1 MFENNNELFPLDHLS
16 NNIWVIKFF
25 ITKNML
31 HVKIYKNDGLKFFY
45 IIKFKKNKN
54 IYLKKFINLKKI
66 NFILFFKIKII
77 FYVK

>member
-16 NNIWVIKFF
+16 NNIWVIYIF

-45 IIKFKKNKN
+45 IMKLNFFFN
-54 IYLKKFINLKKI
+54 I
-66 NFILFFKIKII
+66 
-77 FYVK
+77 

>member
-1 MFENNNELFPLDHLS
+1 
-16 NNIWVIKFF
+16 
-25 ITKNML
+25 ML

-66 NFILFFKIKII
+66 NFILFFNIKII
-77 FYVK
+77 FYVKIIQMVYKLI